1 MNKKSEAFAVN
12 DGVQTKVE
20 ESMTSKWGLASLKKH
35 FDKEGID
42 YDKVFLRIKDVL
54 IKALIAVE
62 PHVVNNL
69 NR

>member
-1 MNKKSEAFAVN
+1 
-12 DGVQTKVE
+12 
-20 ESMTSKWGLASLKKH
+20 MTSKWGLASLKKH